1 MSEMGIFR
9 QPTSRNCAQGY
20 NPIAMWLL
28 QRRALLVFA
37 LCIPSTLIISPAW
50 AQFEGHDYHG
60 KQIFCY
66 IRGREGSCGIGD
78 GYEAVFVGT
87 VVSVSEIANSEKRL
101 RVMPEEVFAG
111 TVAGS
116 LTVTTDQ
123 GGCFGDFHA
132 GDKWLFY
139 LQRNTKTKPL
149 LLKYNSPTRPIAD
162 AQAQVEMLRRLAQTN
177 DSGIIMGQLTES
189 IWNDNKWETSIPL
202 THHRIIAKQQV
213 NSREYAAFTDNHG
226 HYEFEPLP
234 PGKYQVSAN
243 TAEGLWTEEGS
254 TTVSPRSCSLMSF
267 GLEPDGSISGRV
279 MAADGEPA
287 KYVQVA
293 IVPVSAGN
301 LQFTSALSDELG
313 RFEVK
318 SLHPGR
324 YFVGVGIQPRV
335 GNMDGRSG
343 IYYPGVRDR
352 NLAVI
357 IDLGRDEK
365 RASLNFQLPRSTER

>member
-1 MSEMGIFR
+1 
-9 QPTSRNCAQGY
+9 
-20 NPIAMWLL
+20 MWLL
-28 QRRALLVFA
+28 QRCALLVFA
-37 LCIPSTLIISPAW
+37 LCIPSTLIIPSAA
-50 AQFEGHDYHG
+50 AQLEGHDYHG
-60 KQIFCY
+60 RQIFCY

-78 GYEAVFVGT
+78 GYEAVFIGT
-87 VVSVSEIANSEKRL
+87 VVSVAEMANSEKRL
-101 RVMPEEVFAG
+101 RLMPEEVFAG

-123 GGCFGDFHA
+123 GGCFRDFQA

-139 LQRNTKTKPL
+139 LQRDTKTKSL

-162 AQAQVEMLRRLAQTN
+162 AQAQIEILRRLAQIN
-177 DSGIIMGQLTES
+177 DSGIIMGQVREP

-202 THHRIIAKQQV
+202 TDHEIIAKRQV
-213 NSREYAAFTDNHG
+213 NGLEYTSFTDNDG

-267 GLEPDGSISGRV
+267 SLEPDGSISGRV
-279 MAADGEPA
+279 TAADGEPA

-313 RFEVK
+313 RFEVRA
-318 SLHPGR
+318 LHPGR
-324 YFVGVGIQPRV
+324 YFVGVGIQPRA
-335 GNMDGRSG
+335 GNKNGRSG
-343 IYYPGVRDR
+343 TYYPGVRDR

-357 IDLGRDEK
+357 IDLGRAER
-365 RASLNFQLPRSTER
+365 RANLNFQLPLATER

>member
-1 MSEMGIFR
+1 MRAAGFTIVHRFNSDHLFSLCPIRRPRLSR
-9 QPTSRNCAQGY
+9 Q
-20 NPIAMWLL
+20 
-28 QRRALLVFA
+28 
-37 LCIPSTLIISPAW
+37 
-50 AQFEGHDYHG
+50 
-60 KQIFCY
+60 QIFCY
-66 IRGREGSCGIGD
+66 IRGREGSCGIDD

-87 VVSVSEIANSEKRL
+87 VVSVGEIANSEKRL
-101 RVMPEEVFAG
+101 RLMPEEVFAG

-123 GGCFGDFHA
+123 GGCFGDFQA

-139 LQRNTKTKPL
+139 LQRDTKTKSL

-162 AQAQVEMLRRLAQTN
+162 AQPQIEILRRMAQVT
-177 DSGIIMGQLTES
+177 DSGIIMGQLTEP

-202 THHRIIAKQQV
+202 ADHKIIAKQQV
-213 NSREYAAFTDNHG
+213 NGREYGVFTDHDG

-243 TAEGLWTEEGS
+243 SAEGLWTEEVS
-254 TTVSPRSCSLMSF
+254 TRVSPRSCSLMAFS
-267 GLEPDGSISGRV
+267 LEPDGSISGRV

-318 SLHPGR
+318 ALHPGR
-324 YFVGVGIQPRV
+324 YFVGVGIQPWA
-335 GNMDGRSG
+335 GNKNGRSG

-357 IDLGRDEK
+357 IDLDRAEK
-365 RASLNFQLPRSTER
+365 RASLNFQLPPLPER

>member
-1 MSEMGIFR
+1 
-9 QPTSRNCAQGY
+9 
-20 NPIAMWLL
+20 MWLL
-28 QRRALLVFA
+28 ERGALLVFA
-37 LCIPSTLIISPAW
+37 LCIPSTLIISSAS

-66 IRGREGSCGIGD
+66 MRGREGSCGVGD
-78 GYEAVFVGT
+78 GYEDVFIGT
-87 VVSVSEIANSEKRL
+87 VVSVAETANSEKRL
-101 RVMPEEVFAG
+101 RLMPEEVFAG

-116 LTVTTDQ
+116 LTVTTEQ
-123 GGCFGDFHA
+123 GGCFGDFQS

-139 LQRNTKTKPL
+139 LQRDSKTKSL

-162 AQAQVEMLRRLAQTN
+162 AQAQIETLRRLAQIN
-177 DSGIIMGQLTES
+177 DSGIIVGQVTEP
-189 IWNDNKWETSIPL
+189 IWNDNKWETSI
-202 THHRIIAKQQV
+202 TVTDHKVIAKQQA
-213 NSREYAAFTDNHG
+213 NGREYTAFTDNDG

-234 PGKYQVSAN
+234 PGEYEVSAN

-254 TTVSPRSCSLMSF
+254 TKVSPRSCRLMSF
-267 GLEPDGSISGRV
+267 SLEPDGSISGRV

-301 LQFTSALSDELG
+301 LQFTSAFSDGLG

-318 SLHPGR
+318 ALHPGR
-324 YFVGVGIQPRV
+324 YFVGVGIQPRAD
-335 GNMDGRSG
+335 NKNGRSG

-357 IDLGRDEK
+357 IDLGRAEK
-365 RASLNFQLPRSTER
+365 RANLNFQLRASTER

>member
-1 MSEMGIFR
+1 
-9 QPTSRNCAQGY
+9 
-20 NPIAMWLL
+20 MWLL
-28 QRRALLVFA
+28 QRCALMVFA
-37 LCIPSTLIISPAW
+37 LCIPSTLVISSAS

-66 IRGREGSCGIGD
+66 IRGRDGSCGIGD
-78 GYEAVFVGT
+78 GYEDVFIGT
-87 VVSVSEIANSEKRL
+87 VVSVTEIANNEKRL
-101 RVMPEEVFAG
+101 RLMPEEVFAG
-111 TVAGS
+111 RVAGS
-116 LTVTTDQ
+116 LTVTTEQ
-123 GGCFGDFHA
+123 GGCFGDFQV

-139 LQRNTKTKPL
+139 LQQDTKTKAL

-162 AQAQVEMLRRLAQTN
+162 AQAQIETLRRLGRIN
-177 DSGIIMGQLTES
+177 DSGIIMGQVTEP

-202 THHRIIAKQQV
+202 TDHKIIAKQQV
-213 NSREYAAFTDNHG
+213 NGREYTAFTDNDG

-234 PGKYQVSAN
+234 PGEYQVSGN
-243 TAEGLWTEEGS
+243 TVEGLWTEEGS
-254 TTVSPRSCSLMSF
+254 TKVSPRSCSLMSF
-267 GLEPDGSISGRV
+267 SLEPDGSISGRV

-318 SLHPGR
+318 ALHPGR
-324 YFVGVGIQPRV
+324 YFVGIDIQPRTD
-335 GNMDGRSG
+335 NKNGRSG

-357 IDLGRDEK
+357 IDLGRAEK
-365 RASLNFQLPRSTER
+365 RANLNFQMPTSTER